1 MKKTAMF
8 IIFLFVFSSI
18 SSIMTSAEEDTQP
31 IASLVLAVEPNE
43 LIFQDIALKIA
54 EHLAEINI
62 DVEVKISSDYS
73 WWPFPTNDWDMK
85 FLETQ
90 SLYKRDMRDYYS
102 SEGPYN
108 VFGLI
113 RDMPYG
119 NDSENMQNELL
130 TITDLEE
137 EYVLRENWTE
147 LFMDKLLPL
156 LPMYS
161 PRRYIVSWGNI
172 LGYQARWEL
181 AQSLPYMQFDG
192 VHTGQISLEELN
204 IAADEWWSELN
215 SLFIQDKSDQLISS
229 LISEPIV
236 VNSPDLAP
244 LTTGIVHNWEQ
255 ISDTHYKFYLR
266 DNIFWN
272 PSFNITTRTSSSED
286 LDPTNTSSLMIGLKG
301 EFSNGTNQQLT
312 ANDAVF
318 SFLAYSNP
326 SISDH
331 SLHFEWLS
339 ECYVDQT
346 DPLAFHIIVDQNP
359 KTIEHEPYNQM
370 WEELNRPILPEFF
383 LNSTSNETA
392 TTTGGQEYFGLY
404 NNIINTPEWMGYSVS
419 AFGLGKYRLDYFDV
433 YHKTVLERSPTWFEI
448 GSIDGSTQDLDI
460 PTINIFRIDDT
471 EQLPEFKDGKLDII
485 DVTNFPVDR
494 KTMQS
499 DSAYDVSTFVALDF
513 SYLAFNL
520 RRPFIGGVD
529 NYNWVNQT
537 DYSDYTIG
545 CAVRKA
551 ICHAI
556 DRDTINQ
563 ELFDG
568 EFFVAHRPV
577 PHIWIYYGPYP
588 CPIMYDYDLELAW
601 QWLERAGY
609 VELDKSDFSLITV
622 GIALL
627 AMVVF
632 SFSKRK
638 NKKKLE

>member
-1 MKKTAMF
+1 
-8 IIFLFVFSSI
+8 
-18 SSIMTSAEEDTQP
+18 
-31 IASLVLAVEPNE
+31 
-43 LIFQDIALKIA
+43 
-54 EHLAEINI
+54 
-62 DVEVKISSDYS
+62 
-73 WWPFPTNDWDMK
+73 
-85 FLETQ
+85 
-90 SLYKRDMRDYYS
+90 
-102 SEGPYN
+102 
-108 VFGLI
+108 
-113 RDMPYG
+113 
-119 NDSENMQNELL
+119 
-130 TITDLEE
+130 
-137 EYVLRENWTE
+137 
-147 LFMDKLLPL
+147 
-156 LPMYS
+156 
-161 PRRYIVSWGNI
+161 
-172 LGYQARWEL
+172 
-181 AQSLPYMQFDG
+181 
-192 VHTGQISLEELN
+192 
-204 IAADEWWSELN
+204 
-215 SLFIQDKSDQLISS
+215 IQDKSDQLISS

-359 KTIEHEPYNQM
+359 ETIEHEPYNQM